1 MASGERNDVDNQPG
15 GSGNMD
21 FTDMETSLKLEKT
34 RAKSNFTRFKN
45 KMLFL
50 VEGDGAG
57 SSREVRDACETLDLK
72 FEITLDVITRLSGL
86 YMGNKD
92 TDKARK
98 VAQESDQLEE
108 DYNTAYDA
116 ARHYLRSLH
125 GENSSDSS
133 EILTIDMRNKMNTGD
148 ESETEQRQ
156 ETVDR
161 QETSK
166 KVGIVASSNATN
178 DILSGK
184 QTVLST
190 CTKTES
196 GQIRLIHEP
205 EQHGNAGGV
214 TDVNSHDQHVQ
225 SSEHC
230 GAKSE
235 KSQATINAH
244 AAPFEPTQSY
254 MYTDS
259 RSDVSIGN
267 DMWRQLKRVQIPTF
281 SGNKK
286 NYQNWKAAFLSCIDS
301 ALATPEYK
309 LLQLRQYLS
318 GDALKVIDSLGHSAT
333 AYEAAKDRL
342 DRKYGGK
349 RRQIAIYLD
358 ELEHFRQ
365 IRPGNAQDI
374 EEFADLLDIAM
385 INLKEAG
392 EEYELRDGSLY
403 LKLQRKLPETM
414 IANYRRWMFENDKE
428 ESVLTLR
435 TWVLR
440 ESEYITVASET
451 AHGFTGRIANDTP
464 ARAGHRHG
472 NQRTFF
478 GEASSG
484 RNSPRRN
491 SQKVN
496 CQDCGK
502 QHGIWNCRVFARRSV
517 RDRWN
522 LARRLQL
529 CFRCLGENHQGDSCP
544 RSRTC
549 GLDGCEDQHH
559 RLLHKQASGEQRA
572 ADNTEVKQA
581 AIGKSN
587 YSRSGARAG
596 ARAEQENLLNDRSSF
611 LTEGND
617 QAQDT
622 TMVAQSNIRP
632 DFIGLRTVPVILI
645 NGARSLRVNA
655 LLDDAST
662 KTYVNADVAAELD
675 LRGRTERI
683 KVNVLNGQVETFET
697 KPIDVKLQS
706 ATGDVSMKVSAYTV
720 NKVTGNM
727 PVVDWNH
734 YKDQWRHLRNIEFP
748 SSPRRPIVDMLI
760 GLDCADLLYAIE
772 DRRRKPGEP
781 IARLTPLGWTC
792 IGSPGSYGGSI
803 HQKNFAYT
811 YFSRD
816 QSEIEQVNRTLK
828 KFWEIEEVSSQH
840 DMPVVRLEEQ
850 MALKK
855 VEKSIT
861 YDNQMYRV
869 GIPWKSQDVVL
880 KNNYQMAL
888 GRLENTDKRLM
899 KSPDVASA
907 YNQIIDQYIDE
918 GYVKRIPQ
926 YAESTSK
933 WYLPHFPILRPDKDT
948 TKTRIVFDASAK
960 YDGVS
965 LNDAI
970 YQGPKLQ
977 RNLFDVL
984 LRFQRQPVAVVCD
997 IAEMYLRIGIAAKEK
1012 PYHRFLWRGTD
1023 ISRRPDIYEFDRVVF
1038 GVNSSPFQAQ
1048 FILQH
1053 HAKKFQNEF
1062 PVAAETI
1069 LKSTYM
1075 DDSMDS
1081 VATEEQ
1087 GIELQRQLSNLLTK
1101 AGMHA
1106 RKWLS
1111 NSPKVLGEIQIHD
1124 RKFEVDL
1131 DREGLPASKTLG
1143 VWWSADNDSFTFKEN
1158 QPDESMLY
1166 IKRNFLRKIATL
1178 FDPIGLLA
1186 PYTVRAKLLLQEMWT
1201 AGLEW
1206 DEELSDPLISAAR
1219 TWFGELTELT
1229 QLQIPRCLLE
1239 KGKAVDTV
1247 TLHTFVDASE
1257 NAYGAVTYA
1266 RYTYQDE
1273 SVSTNIVAAKTQV
1286 APSKALSIP
1295 RLELMAAVIGVRLSS
1310 KISSVMD
1317 LKMDQVVFWSDSV
1330 NVLWWVRG
1338 RSREFKPFV
1347 ANRVGEIQ
1355 STTDPD
1361 QWRYVPT
1368 SVNPADILS
1377 RGMSAKE
1384 LQDSDKWWRGPEFL
1398 KLPEDAWP
1406 ARKIQDKP
1414 TGYDELKRSSR
1425 SQQENSELQPESV
1438 FVSVANGSVDFPLRP
1453 CNYSSWLRLRRVMA
1467 WINRFIDN
1475 CGKQKVNRTTG
1486 ELQADELKRAERQ
1499 LIQHA
1504 QMTEFAEEW
1513 KALFSRKPLPGN
1525 SKLLGLQPKLDD
1537 DGLMRSDGR
1546 LTHAEFLSYDVRF
1559 PIILPRRSWVTKL
1572 IIKAQYEKG
1581 NHATGT
1587 NHTLSALSSRFWIQS
1602 GREAIREWE
1611 RECAE
1616 CRRRKSM
1623 PSQQVMAPLPTSR
1636 LKMSLRAFTRCA
1648 VDFAGPFITVQGRGK
1663 RREKRYLCLF
1673 TCLATR
1679 AVHLEMA
1686 FGLDIDSFLNAFY
1699 RMSSRRGLPQ
1709 ELISDNGTNFK
1720 GADAKLRDLVSKLD
1734 NERTTQSIANKG
1746 VTWRFNPPLAPHFG
1760 GVHETMVKAA
1770 KRAMYAILGKAD
1782 INDEELLTAITGA
1795 EGLINSRPLTYQSSS
1810 PADDTPL
1817 TPNHFI
1823 HGQVG
1828 GQFAP
1833 MSVDETD
1840 FNLRKRWRR
1849 IQELVRHFWTR
1860 WMQEWIPALNG
1871 RKKWFRTQRDVRIG
1885 DVMMI
1890 LSPDTPRGSWPL
1902 GRVLDVYPGKD
1913 GHVRVAKLQ
1922 VGQGT
1927 LTRPVNK
1934 LCPLELEL

>member
-1 MASGERNDVDNQPG
+1 M
-15 GSGNMD
+15 
-21 FTDMETSLKLEKT
+21 
-34 RAKSNFTRFKN
+34 
-45 KMLFL
+45 
-50 VEGDGAG
+50 
-57 SSREVRDACETLDLK
+57 
-72 FEITLDVITRLSGL
+72 
-86 YMGNKD
+86 
-92 TDKARK
+92 
-98 VAQESDQLEE
+98 
-108 DYNTAYDA
+108 
-116 ARHYLRSLH
+116 
-125 GENSSDSS
+125 
-133 EILTIDMRNKMNTGD
+133 
-148 ESETEQRQ
+148 
-156 ETVDR
+156 
-161 QETSK
+161 
-166 KVGIVASSNATN
+166 
-178 DILSGK
+178 
-184 QTVLST
+184 
-190 CTKTES
+190 
-196 GQIRLIHEP
+196 
-205 EQHGNAGGV
+205 
-214 TDVNSHDQHVQ
+214 
-225 SSEHC
+225 
-230 GAKSE
+230 
-235 KSQATINAH
+235 
-244 AAPFEPTQSY
+244 
-254 MYTDS
+254 
-259 RSDVSIGN
+259 
-267 DMWRQLKRVQIPTF
+267 
-281 SGNKK
+281 
-286 NYQNWKAAFLSCIDS
+286 
-301 ALATPEYK
+301 
-309 LLQLRQYLS
+309 
-318 GDALKVIDSLGHSAT
+318 
-333 AYEAAKDRL
+333 
-342 DRKYGGK
+342 
-349 RRQIAIYLD
+349 
-358 ELEHFRQ
+358 
-365 IRPGNAQDI
+365 
-374 EEFADLLDIAM
+374 
-385 INLKEAG
+385 
-392 EEYELRDGSLY
+392 
-403 LKLQRKLPETM
+403 
-414 IANYRRWMFENDKE
+414 
-428 ESVLTLR
+428 
-435 TWVLR
+435 
-440 ESEYITVASET
+440 
-451 AHGFTGRIANDTP
+451 
-464 ARAGHRHG
+464 
-472 NQRTFF
+472 
-478 GEASSG
+478 
-484 RNSPRRN
+484 
-491 SQKVN
+491 
-496 CQDCGK
+496 
-502 QHGIWNCRVFARRSV
+502 
-517 RDRWN
+517 
-522 LARRLQL
+522 
-529 CFRCLGENHQGDSCP
+529 
-544 RSRTC
+544 
-549 GLDGCEDQHH
+549 
-559 RLLHKQASGEQRA
+559 
-572 ADNTEVKQA
+572 
-581 AIGKSN
+581 
-587 YSRSGARAG
+587 
-596 ARAEQENLLNDRSSF
+596 
-611 LTEGND
+611 
-617 QAQDT
+617 
-622 TMVAQSNIRP
+622 
-632 DFIGLRTVPVILI
+632 
-645 NGARSLRVNA
+645 
-655 LLDDAST
+655 
-662 KTYVNADVAAELD
+662 
-675 LRGRTERI
+675 
-683 KVNVLNGQVETFET
+683 
-697 KPIDVKLQS
+697 
-706 ATGDVSMKVSAYTV
+706 
-720 NKVTGNM
+720 
-727 PVVDWNH
+727 
-734 YKDQWRHLRNIEFP
+734 
-748 SSPRRPIVDMLI
+748 
-760 GLDCADLLYAIE
+760 
-772 DRRRKPGEP
+772 
-781 IARLTPLGWTC
+781 
-792 IGSPGSYGGSI
+792 
-803 HQKNFAYT
+803 
-811 YFSRD
+811 
-816 QSEIEQVNRTLK
+816 
-828 KFWEIEEVSSQH
+828 
-840 DMPVVRLEEQ
+840 
-850 MALKK
+850 
-855 VEKSIT
+855 
-861 YDNQMYRV
+861 
-869 GIPWKSQDVVL
+869 
-880 KNNYQMAL
+880 
-888 GRLENTDKRLM
+888 
-899 KSPDVASA
+899 
-907 YNQIIDQYIDE
+907 
-918 GYVKRIPQ
+918 
-926 YAESTSK
+926 
-933 WYLPHFPILRPDKDT
+933 
-948 TKTRIVFDASAK
+948 
-960 YDGVS
+960 
-965 LNDAI
+965 
-970 YQGPKLQ
+970 
-977 RNLFDVL
+977 
-984 LRFQRQPVAVVCD
+984 CD
-997 IAEMYLRIGIAAKEK
+997 IAEMYLRIGIAAEDK

-1131 DREGLPASKTLG
+1131 DREGLPAAKTLG

-1166 IKRNFLRKIATL
+1166 TKRNFLRKIATL

-1206 DEELSDPLISAAR
+1206 DEELSDPLINGAR

-1239 KGKAVDTV
+1239 KGKTVDTV

-1273 SVSTNIVAAKTQV
+1273 SVSTNIVAAKTRV

-1310 KISSVMD
+1310 KIASVMD

-1425 SQQENSELQPESV
+1425 SQQENSELQPGSV

-1475 CGKQKVNRTTG
+1475 CGKQKIDRTPG
-1486 ELQADELKRAERQ
+1486 ELRADEIKRAERQ
-1499 LIQHA
+1499 LIRHA
-1504 QMTEFAEEW
+1504 QLTEFTEEW
-1513 KALFSRKPLPGN
+1513 KAMTSHKPLPSN

-1572 IIKAQYEKG
+1572 IIKDQHEKG

-1636 LKMSLRAFTRCA
+1636 LKTSLRAFTRCA

-1686 FGLDIDSFLNAFY
+1686 FGLDTDSFLNAFY

-1720 GADAKLRDLVSKLD
+1720 GADAELRDLVSKLD

-1795 EGLINSRPLTYQSSS
+1795 EGLLNSRPLTYQSSS

-1871 RKKWFRTQRDVRIG
+1871 RKKWFKTQRDVRIG

-1934 LCPLELEL
+1934 LCPLELEH